1 MTMHTQY
8 LCRAPNSVIIVTAN
22 ISGYTPL
29 PVETCMRSWK
39 AIEVMAV
46 PSSDLVTR
54 LAWYSR
60 TPRMR
65 RGPNINVCTTR
76 VNWITPTKTPFIAEV
91 EYCWNDERISEMQI
105 SIVGL
110 HTKSCGEKSLSGRE
124 ETATK
129 LVRSFSGK
137 VNDMQIMSEPCEV
150 KHMTLY

>member
-65 RGPNINVCTTR
+65 RGPNINICTTR
-76 VNWITPTKTPFIAEV
+76 VNWIAPTNTSFIAEV
-91 EYCWNDERISEMQI
+91 EYCWNDERISQMQI
-105 SIVGL
+105 LVVGW
-110 HTKSCGEKSLSGRE
+110 HTKSCREKSLSWRE

-129 LVRSFSGK
+129 LVGSSSAKDNGI
-137 VNDMQIMSEPCEV
+137 QITSEPREV